1 MDLSLAA
8 IEPNAF
14 HVIGGIFALW
24 AVVLGILGF
33 RRPDF
38 PSSDGAQRIVIVVS
52 LALMLGAV
60 SAAILTGETKEHEG
74 GHEAEGHAKP
84 APHYP

>member
-1 MDLSLAA
+1 MDLTLAA

-14 HVIGGIFALW
+14 HIIGGIFAIW
-24 AVVLGILGF
+24 AVLLGVMGF
-33 RRPDF
+33 TRPDF
-38 PSSDGAQRIVIVVS
+38 PSSGGTQRLVIVVS

-74 GHEAEGHAKP
+74 HHEPEAKKP
-84 APHYP
+84 APQYP